1 MICTE
6 LYKKPLKKQI
16 RFENFLRGIGNQ
28 MKKENLHNGY
38 GVELENDSVLS
49 YARYRKIWPAERSA
63 LADGFLRRPRLK

>member
-6 LYKKPLKKQI
+6 LCKKPLKKQI

-28 MKKENLHNGY
+28 TKKINLHDDY

-63 LADGFLRRPRLK
+63 LAGGFLRRPRLK